1 MKVTVELP
9 TAFQLVRQYPSGLS
23 VIAPDKMG
31 RLTIDSFQ
39 HDRIPVQFTPA
50 ELNSTRKLEFF
61 MYECDVVVWRFVY
74 DQSRP

>member
-1 MKVTVELP
+1 MI
-9 TAFQLVRQYPSGLS
+9 TA
-23 VIAPDKMG
+23 DKRG

-39 HDRIPVQFTPA
+39 HDRIPVQFTSA

-74 DQSRP
+74 DQPRP